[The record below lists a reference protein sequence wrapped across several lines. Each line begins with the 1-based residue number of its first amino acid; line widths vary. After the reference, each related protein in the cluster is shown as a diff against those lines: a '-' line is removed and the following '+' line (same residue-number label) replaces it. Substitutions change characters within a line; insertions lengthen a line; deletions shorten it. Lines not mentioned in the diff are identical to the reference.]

1 MTLGFVSGRTP
12 PPFFRRIQ
20 SNFAGKT
27 LNRFLVADVL
37 MERQVYSTRREN
49 RKYALD
55 LPVSLMGRMDCD
67 PVSSRSIFRKRGE
80 EETGEM
86 KSMAR
91 FRSLHVQE
99 RNLWIK
105 EESIIIV
112 VSYFHSQDEIYFNS
126 NFPIYQSTII
136 IEFRIIIEET
146 CNHFFFF
153 FFLLR
158 CTKRNINIWYLSR
171 DSLLPKYRF
180 VSQILFPVFPL
191 EY

>member
-1 MTLGFVSGRTP
+1 MKQVQNSFSNRIEKSASRFSSRDRNIPLPLLTLGFVSGRTP

-105 EESIIIV
+105 EESIII
-112 VSYFHSQDEIYFNS
+112 SYFRS
-126 NFPIYQSTII
+126 
-136 IEFRIIIEET
+136 
-146 CNHFFFF
+146 
-153 FFLLR
+153 
-158 CTKRNINIWYLSR
+158 
-171 DSLLPKYRF
+171 
-180 VSQILFPVFPL
+180 
-191 EY
+191 